1 MRRQALIDGD
11 FRYWLE
17 RDWAESEGSPY
28 VLWVMLNPSTADHR
42 ADDPTVRKCIG
53 FTKRFGYSR
62 LFVVNLFALRATDP
76 AVLQTVQGSGGDVVG
91 PCNDEYISKLAQNAP
106 VIVCA
111 WGAYDGLGFR
121 IEHRIREVRSILERW
136 RRCTTCKG
144 TMSLPVEGG
153 GVSCP
158 TCLDHQGEERCPTV
172 ALGYAKAGQPRHPLM
187 MPYYAAAE
195 LKPWP
200 SRPA

>member
-1 MRRQALIDGD
+1 MKREALIDGD
-11 FRYWLE
+11 FRYWLS
-17 RDWAESEGSPY
+17 RDWSETEGSPY
-28 VLWVMLNPSTADHR
+28 VLWVMLNPSVADGR

-53 FTKRFGYSR
+53 FTTRLGYSR

-76 AVLQTVQGSGGDVVG
+76 AVLATVQEHGGDIVG

-111 WGAYDGLGFR
+111 WGAYDGLGFL
-121 IEHRIREVRSILERW
+121 IEHRIREVTAILERW
-136 RRCTTCKG
+136 
-144 TMSLPVEGG
+144 
-153 GVSCP
+153 
-158 TCLDHQGEERCPTV
+158 RCPTV

-187 MPYYAAAE
+187 MPYYAATA

-200 SRPA
+200 AGGAS